1 MLGRMRFLLIVFT
14 ICLIL
19 TISGCGLQDLFG
31 KKKSADTG
39 KETQK
44 QTISVILSEDDPNKA
59 LILKGIEDMAKKD
72 EVNIKYLSQAGTE
85 KADSTAQGNKSGNQ
99 SNGKSS
105 DSDPLQGGKVLI
117 YQGGNTSVLQKAQE
131 NKIPI
136 LALGLVPEGTKPG
149 GIVLSDQEQTG
160 EIMAQTLTG
169 KLSEGQVIILEGN
182 TNNPNSQKMT
192 AGIRSVLSKYPKI
205 TIQTISGS
213 SESAAGK
220 TFTEYLQKN
229 PGKVQAVLAQ
239 TEKLATQ
246 AYEILKSIQAEK
258 KVILIGGQASIQSMQ
273 RMTTGEQLGD
283 IDTLPYLQGVNAY
296 QWAQKLLKKE
306 ALDVNDSV
314 TGDQGEI
321 PAKVIPVKVINKEN
335 LNIIQ
340 KNYTKA
346 ISLAEQEKQAE
357 QNAANQSGANKG
369 NSDSKQKKENQKSQN
384 SEGNQKAEGNQK
396 TEGSSGSGSIPS
408 GVSKITERIRT
419 ETIREYHDSQG
430 KVIGTEKSANEEI
443 KTIPP
448 EMINKETQN
457 QKKSSQ
463 QNDQK
468 DKKDQNSQSDQ
479 NTQGEK

>member
-1 MLGRMRFLLIVFT
+1 MFGRMRFLLIVFT
-14 ICLIL
+14 ICLSL
-19 TISGCGLQDLFG
+19 TITGCGLQDLFG
-31 KKKSADTG
+31 KNKAADTD

-44 QTISVILSEDDPNKA
+44 QTISVILNEDDPNKA

-72 EVNIKYLSQAGTE
+72 EVNIKYLSQPGTE
-85 KADSTAQGNKSGNQ
+85 KADSSAQGNKLDGNQ

-105 DSDPLQGGKVLI
+105 DSDQLQGSKALI
-117 YQGGNTSVLQKAQE
+117 YQGGNPSVLQKAQG

-136 LALGLVPEGTKPG
+136 LALGLVPEGTKPD

-160 EIMAQTLTG
+160 ELMAQTLTG
-169 KLSEGQVIILEGN
+169 KLSEGQVIILEGD
-182 TNNPNSQKMT
+182 TNNPNSEKMT
-192 AGIRSVLSKYPKI
+192 AGIRTVLSKYPKI

-220 TFTEYLQKN
+220 TFTEYLHKN
-229 PGKVQAVLAQ
+229 PGNVQAVLAQ
-239 TEKLATQ
+239 TEKLTTQ
-246 AYEILKSIQAEK
+246 AYEILKSIKAER

-273 RMTTGEQLGD
+273 RMAKGEQLGD

-306 ALDVNDSV
+306 ALDVNASV
-314 TGDQGEI
+314 TGDQGEL
-321 PAKVIPVKVINKEN
+321 PAKVIPVKIINNEN

-346 ISLAEQEKQAE
+346 ISLAEQEKQTE
-357 QNAANQSGANKG
+357 QNSANQAGTNKG
-369 NSDSKQKKENQKSQN
+369 TSDSEQNKENQKSQN
-384 SEGNQKAEGNQK
+384 SESNQQ
-396 TEGSSGSGSIPS
+396 TEDSSGSASIPS
-408 GVSKITERIRT
+408 GVSKITEKIRT

-430 KVIGTEKSANEEI
+430 KVIGTERSTNEEI

-448 EMINKETQN
+448 EMINQENQI

-468 DKKDQNSQSDQ
+468 DKKDQDSQS
-479 NTQGEK
+479 NQGK

>member
-1 MLGRMRFLLIVFT
+1 MRFLLIVFT
-14 ICLIL
+14 ICLSL
-19 TISGCGLQDLFG
+19 TITGCGLQDFFG
-31 KKKSADTG
+31 KKKSTDTS

-44 QTISVILSEDDPNKA
+44 QTISVILNEDDPNKA

-72 EVNIKYLSQAGTE
+72 EVNIKNLSQTGTE
-85 KADSTAQGNKSGNQ
+85 NADSSTQGNKSGNQ

-105 DSDPLQGGKVLI
+105 DSNQLQGGKVLI
-117 YQGGNTSVLQKAQE
+117 YQGGNTGILQKAQE

-136 LALGLVPEGTKPG
+136 LALGVVPEGTKPG

-160 EIMAQTLTG
+160 ELMARTLTG
-169 KLSEGQVIILEGN
+169 KLSEGQVIILEGDP
-182 TNNPNSQKMT
+182 NNPNSQKMT

-205 TIQTISGS
+205 TIQIISGS
-213 SESAAGK
+213 SESAAVK
-220 TFTEYLQKN
+220 TFIEYLHKN

-273 RMTTGEQLGD
+273 RMANGGQLGD

-321 PAKVIPVKVINKEN
+321 PAKVIPVKVINTEN

-357 QNAANQSGANKG
+357 QNAAANQSGANKG
-369 NSDSKQKKENQKSQN
+369 TSDSKQNKENQKSQN
-384 SEGNQKAEGNQK
+384 SEG
-396 TEGSSGSGSIPS
+396 SMPS
-408 GVSKITERIRT
+408 GVSKITEKIRT

-430 KVIGTEKSANEEI
+430 KIIGTEKSANEEI

-448 EMINKETQN
+448 EMIN

-479 NTQGEK
+479 NK